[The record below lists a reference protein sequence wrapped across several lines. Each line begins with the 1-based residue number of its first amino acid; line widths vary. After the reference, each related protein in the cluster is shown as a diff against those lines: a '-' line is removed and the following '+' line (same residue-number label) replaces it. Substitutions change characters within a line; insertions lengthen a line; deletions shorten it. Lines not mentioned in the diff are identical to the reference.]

1 LYKCLIFL
9 KIFVYVRN
17 WIQATFI
24 LNPAGP
30 VSPNNQHDQ
39 HNCEEKEDTPAV
51 DTSQKKTD
59 SEEID
64 LSVDFTNMFVTS
76 HYLDEV
82 TSLVFLI
89 THLKLEIYD
98 KMCPYE
104 VVILGSKIVY

>member
-1 LYKCLIFL
+1 MLL
-9 KIFVYVRN
+9 RN

-30 VSPNNQHDQ
+30 VSPNNQDEQ
-39 HNCEEKEDTPAV
+39 HSCEGKEDKLAV

-64 LSVDFTNMFVTS
+64 LSVDVSNMFVTS

-82 TSLVFLI
+82 RSLLFLT

-98 KMCPYE
+98 KMGP
-104 VVILGSKIVY
+104 L